1 LAVIGSRFRALG
13 GVRPFMVGDFTSPVM
28 VCRFLCVTLFLFMTT
43 LGSGSVSYRPF
54 MVPDRGTLLVDG
66 SGTSM

>member
-1 LAVIGSRFRALG
+1 
-13 GVRPFMVGDFTSPVM
+13 MVGDFTSPVM